1 MSILFI
7 FIQNNSPQK
16 RLKRLPPNLW
26 YKVRLNR
33 QWNCWSLSCSW
44 SIACRRCTNYIFV
57 LDLIPGFNGLEF
69 GASYIRGLTVR
80 ASIII
85 KPCIVYSFQ
94 YPMSC
99 KVTLNRK
106 YGHKFRFWLYQKFSF
121 RKGRYFYDIFLIGC
135 IGSCWNDTPLAISDE
150 NIISSK
156 WHFRFSE
163 YNWLNDIVVCC
174 KFVWWYSN

>member
-106 YGHKFRFWLYQKFSF
+106 YGHKFRFWLYQNLSFSERPLFLWHFPHWLHRKLLKWHPPCNQWRKYHLIKMAFSF
-121 RKGRYFYDIFLIGC
+121 QWI
-135 IGSCWNDTPLAISDE
+135 
-150 NIISSK
+150 
-156 WHFRFSE
+156 
-163 YNWLNDIVVCC
+163 
-174 KFVWWYSN
+174 